1 MIPLQLAQIAGLTGG
16 ALQGPDVLVDGPVV
30 TDSRQAGAG
39 GLYVARIGEHDD
51 GHRFVPD
58 ALDHGAVAV
67 LGLHRVGDAPTVVVP
82 DVQDAF
88 AALARGVVDRAPHL
102 TIIGITGS
110 SGKTSTKDMLAHVL
124 EGTGETVAPVG
135 SLNSEV
141 GVPLTVCRITG
152 STRYLVAEM
161 GADGVGHI
169 AYLTTIAPPR
179 IGIVLN
185 VGTAHVGK
193 FGSVQA
199 IADTKAALV
208 EALPSDGLAI
218 LNADDQRVAAMAT
231 RTRARVVTVGEGGQ
245 IRSSRAEL
253 DAMGRPTFTLEGL
266 GEPLRIHLGLH
277 GAHQVGNALAVAAA
291 AHELGIPPATIAERL
306 ESARAVSRWRME
318 VHALPSGITLI
329 NDAYNANPDSMTAA
343 LRSLAQMAGGRRS
356 VAVLGEMLELGEMSP
371 SAHDRIGRALSDL
384 GIDVLIA
391 VGDGAAM
398 LAEGA
403 RAVGGVEVHQVD
415 DVDAAHDLLSVT
427 TREDDVIL
435 LKSSRDSGLRYLGDR
450 LVAESGAEVT
460 S

>member
-1 MIPLQLAQIAGLTGG
+1 MIALQLAQIADLTGG
-16 ALQGPDVLVDGPVV
+16 AIQGPDTLIDGPVV
-30 TDSRQAGAG
+30 TDSREARAGS
-39 GLYVARIGEHDD
+39 LYVARIGEHAD

-58 ALDHGAVAV
+58 AMARGAVAV
-67 LGLHRVGDAPTVVVP
+67 LGLRRVDDAPTVVVP

-88 AALARGVVDRAPHL
+88 AALARGIVDRARQL
-102 TIIGITGS
+102 SIIGITGS

-124 EGTGETVAPVG
+124 EGAGETVAPVG

-141 GVPLTVCRITG
+141 GVPLTVCRVTPT
-152 STRYLVAEM
+152 TRYLVAEM

-179 IGIVLN
+179 VGIVLN

-208 EALPSDGLAI
+208 EALPADGLAI
-218 LNADDQRVAAMAT
+218 LNADDHRVAAMAD
-231 RTRARVVTVGEGGQ
+231 RTSARVVTVGDHGQ
-245 IRSSRAEL
+245 IRAGRVAL
-253 DAMGRPTFTLEGL
+253 DATGRPTFTLEGL
-266 GEPLRIHLGLH
+266 GDPVRIHLGLH

-291 AHELGIPPATIAERL
+291 AHELGIPVETIAERL
-306 ESARAVSRWRME
+306 ESATAVSRWRME
-318 VHALPSGITLI
+318 VHTLPTGVTLI

-343 LRSLAQMAGGRRS
+343 LRSLAQMAGGRRT
-356 VAVLGEMLELGEMSP
+356 VAVLGEMLELGRMSQ
-371 SAHDRIGRALSDL
+371 SAHDEIGRALHDL
-384 GIDVLIA
+384 GIDLLVA
-391 VGDGAAM
+391 VGHGAAM
-398 LAEGA
+398 IAEGA
-403 RAVGGVEVHQVD
+403 RAAGGVEVHQVD
-415 DVDAAHDLLSVT
+415 DVDAARDLLSGL
-427 TREDDVIL
+427 TRKDDVIL